1 MKQVSGVSSL
11 FYREFV
17 PKRESMGEG
26 VFHFYS
32 CDRLAMPFFANRKV
46 GGKPIPVG
54 TPMRKANIDEV
65 TIPGCDGDP
74 SMSSGQ

>member
-32 CDRLAMPFFANRKV
+32 CDRLAMPLSRI
-46 GGKPIPVG
+46 GK
-54 TPMRKANIDEV
+54 
-65 TIPGCDGDP
+65 
-74 SMSSGQ
+74 